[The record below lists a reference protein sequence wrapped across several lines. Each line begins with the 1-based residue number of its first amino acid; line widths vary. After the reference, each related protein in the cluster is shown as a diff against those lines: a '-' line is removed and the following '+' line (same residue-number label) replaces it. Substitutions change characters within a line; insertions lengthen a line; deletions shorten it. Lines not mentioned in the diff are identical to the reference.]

1 MGAMMEAVQ
10 AFFTAGH
17 WPMTEVPGH
26 PLLRLGFA
34 SAEGSWNCLAHVRE
48 AQSEFLFYS
57 VCPFNVPDPRRAT
70 MAEFLTRANYG
81 LALGNFEMDFTDGEV
96 RYKTSIDV
104 QEESL
109 TEALLRPIV
118 YANLAMMKTFLP
130 GLVAVADG
138 TASAEEA
145 YQLVRG

>member
-81 LALGNFEMDFTDGEV
+81 LALGNFEKRNRG
-96 RYKTSIDV
+96 
-104 QEESL
+104 
-109 TEALLRPIV
+109 LR
-118 YANLAMMKTFLP
+118 MMRGYFCSELVIIWQFLNCP
-130 GLVAVADG
+130 FVPF
-138 TASAEEA
+138 SS
-145 YQLVRG
+145 